1 MSKLN
6 KLIRERDEFLE
17 NHPEL
22 LDMQIGIDEMM
33 EGNSPLENCQ
43 KLGNMIAWYL
53 RDINAECIILLEDLE
68 KLK

>member
-1 MSKLN
+1 MDVN

-22 LDMQIGIDEMM
+22 LDMQISIDKMM
-33 EGNSPLENCQ
+33 EGKHPLENCQ

-53 RDINAECIILLEDLE
+53 RDLNAECIILLEELRR
-68 KLK
+68 LK